1 VVRWT
6 AAEVAVGEVGE
17 DAVAE
22 EVVAE
27 VGTTTKGGAVD
38 DGRIGNKGRDI
49 KGTAVDSTT
58 NNNHRHRHPKKANK
72 EPLANP
78 AASRN
83 VLLKL

>member
-1 VVRWT
+1 M
-6 AAEVAVGEVGE
+6 AVGEGEE

>member
-1 VVRWT
+1 M
-6 AAEVAVGEVGE
+6 AAGEGEE

-27 VGTTTKGGAVD
+27 VGTTKGGAVD

-49 KGTAVDSTT
+49 KGTAVDIT
-58 NNNHRHRHPKKANK
+58 NNSNHHRRHPKKANK
-72 EPLANP
+72 EPLTNP
-78 AASRN
+78 AASRD